1 MPAGLFPAAIG
12 NCPNI
17 REKAAEDFSAFY
29 NPHRNVEKF
38 RVIIASHV
46 AFTEYFTRISDVTQ
60 KGIANI
66 METKKSYWFKDLLEK
81 KTQEIQPKLLEIQPG
96 MKFTNF
102 ILSELALNKI
112 SKRGGSAAESF

>member
-1 MPAGLFPAAIG
+1 VKKQQMISLPSTT
-12 NCPNI
+12 PN
-17 REKAAEDFSAFY
+17 
-29 NPHRNVEKF
+29 RNVEKF

-46 AFTEYFTRISDVTQ
+46 AFTENFTRISDVTQ

-102 ILSELALNKI
+102 ILSELAPNKI
-112 SKRGGSAAESF
+112 SKRGGSAAKSF